1 MTTRGDTGKHRTRA
15 SRERPTHRGA
25 AAEETPW
32 WRRGWAIVTGA
43 ILTLGA
49 LASAIS
55 AVLGLVR
62 ADPGLER
69 AVITSV
75 DLIPAVSLSEY
86 ERRAA
91 SGHRSLGQGSDLALV
106 AHVVQPFAAYVPP
119 ALTVEGPTDTPAET
133 PAESP
138 DPEPTGPDPTGPETE
153 DPTESP
159 ASPGESLSPSPSE
172 SPDESP
178 TESPSE
184 TPTGLLTKPP
194 EAFASVNFRYEDVV
208 REVGQIAPRFD
219 LPSDPGDDGIR
230 ELFSLIVTDVDD
242 EGEPA
247 PPAEVARR
255 LVRVLGETRTIPTPQ
270 GKLDPLGV
278 VVTANVQLEGLRDRE
293 LGVFWE
299 VWSRDG
305 GTQLY
310 DRWLDQVPVSRI
322 TAQQDTD
329 AGSLRF
335 WVPMPKEPGD
345 YVIDVIVREGEAVL
359 STKKSDPFG

>member
-1 MTTRGDTGKHRTRA
+1 MTTRGDAGKHRTRA
-15 SRERPTHRGA
+15 SRERPTRRGA
-25 AAEETPW
+25 AAEDTPW
-32 WRRGWAIVTGA
+32 WRRGWALVTGA

-62 ADPGLER
+62 AEPDLER
-69 AVITSV
+69 AVIASV

-86 ERRAA
+86 ERRAG
-91 SGHRSLGQGSDLALV
+91 SGPRSLGQGSDLALV
-106 AHVVQPFAAYVPP
+106 AHAVQPFAAHAP
-119 ALTVEGPTDTPAET
+119 AGLTVDSPTDTPAET

-138 DPEPTGPDPTGPETE
+138 DPEPTGPET
-153 DPTESP
+153 DGPTESP
-159 ASPGESLSPSPSE
+159 ASPSESLSQSPSE
-172 SPDESP
+172 SPGESP

-184 TPTGLLTKPP
+184 TPTGLLTEPP
-194 EAFASVNFRYEDVV
+194 EAFASAKFRYEDVV
-208 REVGQIAPRFD
+208 RKVGEIAPRFD
-219 LPSDPGDDGIR
+219 LPSDPGGDGVR
-230 ELFSLIVTDVDD
+230 QLFSLMVTDVDD

-278 VVTANVQLEGLRDRE
+278 VVTANVQLEGLRGRE

-322 TAQQDTD
+322 TAQKDTD

-345 YVIDVIVREGEAVL
+345 YVIDVIVREGEAIL